1 MGSLFSSLSSVAN
14 ALQAFQQGINVTQNN
29 VTNANSPGYAAQVPV
44 MVSQSFQTEGG
55 STGGVTE
62 LTQDTRNQYAE
73 TAVQQQESL
82 LGQFQQLQTS
92 LGPLQTVFDVSSN
105 SPIPSALNQLF
116 QSFSQWSTDPS
127 NADYQSAVISAAQ
140 QTATAFQQTAAELSQ
155 TRSANANSI
164 QSAVAQINQD
174 VATIQSYNQ
183 TISKEGQPDA
193 GLSAQLY
200 SALDDLAGQVPIQ
213 VLPGVGQTVTV
224 LMGGQTPLVIGT
236 QALPIQAVDDTSSNA
251 SNPGAPPNIKI
262 INASGED
269 VTSQVTSGS
278 LAGLLTVQNNLLP
291 SLAGGGAQVG
301 QLNTLAKTLADAVN
315 NVLAAGSTTLSPPYS
330 SGAPLFTYN
339 DTSAAGLAATLS
351 ENSALAP
358 GQLAAVSPGPPYVS
372 NGAALQLASLATT
385 SNTPLNGMSFTQYF
399 SSMASQVGNAA
410 ANASTE
416 VTAQTQLLASAKNL
430 RQQVS
435 GVNIDEEAIRL
446 VQLQSAYQAASKVV
460 TVVDQL
466 TQTLMSMVQ

>member
-44 MVSQSFQTEGG
+44 MVSQNFESAGG

-155 TRSANANSI
+155 TRASNANSI
-164 QSAVAQINQD
+164 QSTVAQINQD
-174 VATIQSYNQ
+174 AATIQSYNA

-200 SALDDLAGQVPIQ
+200 SALDDLASQVPIQ

-236 QALPIQAVDDTSSNA
+236 QALPIQAVDDLSSNA

-262 INASGED
+262 VNANGED
-269 VTSQVTSGS
+269 ITSQVTSGS
-278 LAGLLTVQNNLLP
+278 LAGLLTVQNSLLP

-301 QLNTLAKTLADAVN
+301 QLNTLAKTMADAVN
-315 NVLAAGSTTLSPPYS
+315 NVLAAGSTTLNPPYN

-339 DTSAAGLAATLS
+339 DTSAAGLAASLS

-385 SNTPLNGMSFTQYF
+385 SNAQLNGMSFTQYF
-399 SSMASQVGNAA
+399 SSMATQVGNAA
-410 ANASTE
+410 ANANTE

-466 TQTLMSMVQ
+466 TQSLMSMVQ